1 MGRNLNQRSRR
12 GEYGWPLLLLFLKE
26 IKAFMKLWKGF
37 VSFKS
42 FFFLLLGVAILMLF
56 ANLGLLPLW
65 GSEGR
70 WAVIARSMLRSG
82 NLLSPALGTQNY
94 WDKPLLSYWQ
104 ILPLAWING
113 DVSEFTA
120 RFPSVVW
127 AVVMLLLTYHL
138 AKRWLGEQTALMSM
152 GILATSY
159 GFVFWGRNAEVEMT
173 NAATILLCLWYF
185 FKHKSDGRY
194 IWVYVL
200 SIMMALGSNMKGL
213 LVYTVPVFCIVLLS
227 AIKREWSWVPPLKIL
242 VTAGLVSLVVF
253 LAIPAAASVRL
264 ATRGPLLM
272 VWRENVLRFFGL
284 YDHKDPFYTY
294 FIKIFYVAAPWSLV
308 LPVAIIHCL
317 HEAHRRLS
325 QLPETLI
332 LFGGIFLFFTLSG
345 SRRPYYLLPTLPFVA
360 ILVANLLREFA
371 VGMLGRVI
379 QDVVRGVGILLGFAL
394 VAIFGI
400 FLLFPQIFP
409 SGTRTLGAA
418 SVLLALLGATL
429 ITSTVKKYVWG
440 MIGSVTAVW
449 LIYVIGVI
457 PLIAEGPNL
466 KTKVAQVSALGRPCG
481 FLNIDDAKLIF
492 YLDKPYQDF
501 YDEVHALEW
510 ATQADGVL
518 ITSSPV
524 SDQSWESVVKSRHW
538 QAVIPRKV
546 RPLEQLPAIP
556 DG

>member
-1 MGRNLNQRSRR
+1 
-12 GEYGWPLLLLFLKE
+12 LFLKE
-26 IKAFMKLWKGF
+26 TGAFMKLWKGF
-37 VSFKS
+37 LSFKS
-42 FFFLLLGVAILMLF
+42 FFFLLLGVTLLMLSF
-56 ANLGLLPLW
+56 NLGLLPLW

-82 NLLSPALGTQNY
+82 DLFSPALGIHDY

-104 ILPLAWING
+104 ILPLAYIHGEVN
-113 DVSEFTA
+113 EFVA
-120 RFPSVVW
+120 RFPSIVW
-127 AVVMLLLTYHL
+127 AVVMLLLTYDL
-138 AKRWLGEQTALMSM
+138 AKRWFGETTALMSM

-185 FKHKSDGRY
+185 FKHKSDDRY
-194 IWVYVL
+194 TWVYVL

-227 AIKREWSWVPPLKIL
+227 AIKRDWSWIPPLRIL
-242 VTAGLVSLVVF
+242 VTAGLLSLVVY
-253 LAIPAAASVRL
+253 LSVPAVASIRL
-264 ATRGPLLM
+264 ATWEPFHM

-284 YDHKDPFYTY
+284 HDHQGSFSTY
-294 FIKIFYVAAPWSLV
+294 FVKIFYLAAPWSLL
-308 LPVAIIHCL
+308 LPAAVAHSVQV
-317 HEAHRRLS
+317 ARRRVS
-325 QLPETLI
+325 QISEVLI
-332 LFGGIFLFFTLSG
+332 LFGAIFLFFNLSG
-345 SRRPYYLLPTLPFVA
+345 SKRPYYLLPILPFVA

-371 VGMLGRVI
+371 GGMLGRVI
-379 QDVVRGVGILLGFAL
+379 QGVVEGVGILVGFAL

-466 KTKVAQVSALGRPCG
+466 KTEVAEVSALGRPCG

-492 YLDKPYQDF
+492 YLDKPHQDF

-524 SDQSWESVVKSRHW
+524 SDPCWECVVKDHHW
-538 QAVIPRKV
+538 QAVIPPKGLHLNGSSHSR
-546 RPLEQLPAIP
+546 
-556 DG
+556 